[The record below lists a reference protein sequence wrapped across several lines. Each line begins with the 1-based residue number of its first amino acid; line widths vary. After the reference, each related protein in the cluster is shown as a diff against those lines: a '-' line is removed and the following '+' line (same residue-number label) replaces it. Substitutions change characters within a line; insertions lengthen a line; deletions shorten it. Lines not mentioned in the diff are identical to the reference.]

1 MYFTDCSLNAC
12 TNCSM
17 YIIPGL
23 NSMPGMYSLLGMYS
37 MPGMYS
43 VAIMYSMPGMYRTP
57 WAQNLSQGIVRKT
70 SFKTEFHEWG
80 YVFCRYQYFCYEI
93 LYYLVSSYSPFFESL
108 KLKLT

>member
-1 MYFTDCSLNAC
+1 MYFTDCLLNAC

-57 WAQNLSQGIVRKT
+57 WYI
-70 SFKTEFHEWG
+70 
-80 YVFCRYQYFCYEI
+80 QY
-93 LYYLVSSYSPFFESL
+93 L
-108 KLKLT
+108 